1 LGKYCTPN
9 SKCRT
14 LSMSK
19 SLMQYAQN
27 WTLCWNSRIVCWFK
41 ISSHTL
47 NEVPHH
53 IKHLNGSKRVEIV
66 TATRECGCGHL
77 VNERKVIWLQFLH
90 IRTHLALAV

>member
-1 LGKYCTPN
+1 ML
-9 SKCRT
+9 RT
-14 LSMSK
+14 ELSVETQGLFVDS
-19 SLMQYAQN
+19 
-27 WTLCWNSRIVCWFK
+27 K

-53 IKHLNGSKRVEIV
+53 TKHLNGSKKVEIV
-66 TATRECGCGHL
+66 AATRECGCGHL